1 MGRQAGPSETAYR
14 RGRRRGRSDVTEDVT
29 TRVEVR
35 AEGLTVSFGR
45 VVALE
50 GVSVTAP
57 PAELLAVTGP
67 SGAGKSTLL
76 WSLAGALAAT
86 AKVSGT
92 VRVGDADVAPSG
104 DRDVTVRLGVGLIPQ
119 GNGLAS
125 VLTATENCLV
135 PLLEAGVPAIEAHE
149 RVRAALAAVGLEE
162 SGNHL
167 VEELSGGQ
175 QQRVAVARALA
186 GRPRVLLADE
196 PTSELDHA
204 NRERVLALL
213 HDTAAAGTTVVMAT
227 HDPEAAATGSHG
239 IHLDEGRIAW
249 SR

>member
-1 MGRQAGPSETAYR
+1 MGRQAGPSETAYGAG
-14 RGRRRGRSDVTEDVT
+14 GRRVRSDLTEDAT
-29 TRVEVR
+29 PRVVVR
-35 AEGLTVSFGR
+35 ADSLTVSFGR
-45 VVALE
+45 VVALD
-50 GVSVTAP
+50 GVSVAAP
-57 PAELLAVTGP
+57 PGELLAVTGP

-76 WSLAGALAAT
+76 WALAGALGTAAT
-86 AKVSGT
+86 VTGT
-92 VRVGDADVAPSG
+92 VRVGDAKVAPSG
-104 DRDVTVRLGVGLIPQ
+104 DRDATVRLGVGLIPQ

-125 VLTATENCLV
+125 VLTAAENCLV
-135 PLLEAGVPAIEAHE
+135 PLLEAGVPASDAHE
-149 RVRAALAAVGLEE
+149 RVRAALSAVGLDE

-204 NRERVLALL
+204 NRERILALL
-213 HDTAAAGTTVVMAT
+213 HDVAAAGATVLMAT
-227 HDPEAAATGSHG
+227 HDPEAAATGSRG
-239 IHLDEGRIAW
+239 IHLDEGRVAW

>member
-1 MGRQAGPSETAYR
+1 
-14 RGRRRGRSDVTEDVT
+14 
-29 TRVEVR
+29 VR
-35 AEGLTVSFGR
+35 ADGLTVSFDD
-45 VVALE
+45 VVALDA
-50 GVSVTAP
+50 VSMTAP
-57 PAELLAVTGP
+57 AAELLAVTGP

-76 WSLAGALAAT
+76 WSLAGALATT
-86 AKVSGT
+86 AKVAGA
-92 VRVGDADVAPSG
+92 VRVGDAKIAASG
-104 DRDVTVRLGVGLIPQ
+104 DRDLTVRLGVGLVPQ

-135 PLLEAGVPAIEAHE
+135 PLLEAGVSATEAHE
-149 RVRAALAAVGLEE
+149 RVREALTAVGLEE

-213 HDTAAAGTTVVMAT
+213 HDAAAAGTTVIMAT